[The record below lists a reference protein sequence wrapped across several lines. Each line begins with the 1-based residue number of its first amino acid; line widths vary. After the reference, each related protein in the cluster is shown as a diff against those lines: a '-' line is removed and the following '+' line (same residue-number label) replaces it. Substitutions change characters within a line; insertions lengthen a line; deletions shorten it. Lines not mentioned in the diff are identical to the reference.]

1 MSSMKRFLIDA
12 SIEPSSA
19 VTAAL
24 AAASISVVDSPP
36 VGNGEGPRRQR
47 PMTLGVN
54 APTAEEAL
62 ERVSDTLRRWGEVPL
77 DVIDADP
84 L

>member
-1 MSSMKRFLIDA
+1 MKRYLIDA

-36 VGNGEGPRRQR
+36 AGGGEGPRRER
-47 PMTLGVN
+47 PMTLAVN
-54 APTAEEAL
+54 APSAEEAI
-62 ERVSDTLRRWGEVPL
+62 EEVRQALRRWGE
-77 DVIDADP
+77 IDAEVVGEES